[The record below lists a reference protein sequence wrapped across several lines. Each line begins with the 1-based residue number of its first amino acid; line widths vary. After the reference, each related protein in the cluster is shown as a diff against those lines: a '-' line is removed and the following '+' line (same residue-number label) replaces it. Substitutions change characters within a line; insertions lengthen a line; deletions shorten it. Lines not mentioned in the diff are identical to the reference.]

1 MYKSIL
7 TSLPHKRSASR
18 PRRPRGN
25 RQRWRRLAPTHA
37 WLSASPVS
45 RSSPRS
51 HSRTSTTGRE
61 RYSFWGLD
69 LFGYSAI
76 LYVRVID
83 TLFLGSCG
91 RAGWARS
98 CSEGGKRSA
107 RLGAWTQVS
116 RLDDRNAWL
125 QMTDWRW
132 VGSVVDGSG
141 VSGVVGGGRVGAVRL
156 AVVRPGSCC
165 ELAGLRWT

>member
-7 TSLPHKRSASR
+7 TSLLHKRSASR

-37 WLSASPVS
+37 WPSASPVS
-45 RSSPRS
+45 HSSPRS
-51 HSRTSTTGRE
+51 RFLTSTTGHE

-83 TLFLGSCG
+83 TLFLGLCG
-91 RAGWARS
+91 RAGWAQS
-98 CSEGGKRSA
+98 CSERGKRSA
-107 RLGAWTQVS
+107 RLGRKS
-116 RLDDRNAWL
+116 RLDDRHRNAWL
-125 QMTDWRW
+125 RITDWRW